1 MILGRWV
8 LRVLL
13 VLTSPMLIA
22 QEGPPLVVKQGE
34 LLEVRLQQQ
43 ISSGTG
49 TEGEAVKMEALAD
62 LVVDGRIVVRKGA
75 PLTATIVAAKKKAK
89 MGPGGRLSLHMTDVE
104 MADGER
110 LALDT
115 TQANSGGGP
124 NGKVYKGLVIASIV
138 LLSPAGTATALLLH
152 GQEVVLPEGTELEAR
167 VAGDDA

>member
-1 MILGRWV
+1 
-8 LRVLL
+8 
-13 VLTSPMLIA
+13 
-22 QEGPPLVVKQGE
+22 
-34 LLEVRLQQQ
+34 
-43 ISSGTG
+43 
-49 TEGEAVKMEALAD
+49 
-62 LVVDGRIVVRKGA
+62 
-75 PLTATIVAAKKKAK
+75 
-89 MGPGGRLSLHMTDVE
+89 MTDVE